1 MSRENVETVRT
12 SWEAWMKG
20 DVAALLGI
28 LDSEVVYED
37 DLLPDHAGE
46 TYRGVEG
53 LVRAWSSWTEPWE
66 DFESGLEWVRDA
78 GHDVVVSC
86 HWARMRGKG
95 SGIPGEVTYAYVWR
109 FEAGKVVYCKSFGE
123 PSEALGAVGL
133 SE

>member
-1 MSRENVETVRT
+1 MSQENVETVRA

-20 DVAALLGI
+20 DATALLGI

-53 LVRAWSSWTEPWE
+53 LIRAWSSWTEPWD
-66 DFESGLEWVRDA
+66 DFETDLEWVRDA
-78 GHDVVVSC
+78 GRELVVSC
-86 HWARMRGKG
+86 HGARMRGRG
-95 SGIPGEVTYAYVWR
+95 SGITGEIRYAYVWR
-109 FEAGKVVYCKSFGE
+109 FRAGKIIYCKSFAE
-123 PSEALGAVGL
+123 PNEALEAAGL